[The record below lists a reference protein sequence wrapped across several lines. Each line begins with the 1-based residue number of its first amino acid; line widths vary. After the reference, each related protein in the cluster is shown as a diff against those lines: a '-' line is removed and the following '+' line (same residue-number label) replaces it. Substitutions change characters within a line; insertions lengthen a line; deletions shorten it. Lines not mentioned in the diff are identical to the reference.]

1 MSGHDQHTHD
11 NSEHLSHPSG
21 YDKHE
26 VSVLGIAL
34 VALGS
39 IVFLVVSGA
48 LLDTY
53 YVLER
58 EKIAY
63 EQTLKPRDER
73 LITLRSQEDKR
84 LSGYGYADTT
94 KVMAHIP
101 IDSAIQQ
108 VVQEYQAKQAGETAR

>member
-1 MSGHDQHTHD
+1 MSGSDQHSHGD
-11 NSEHLSHPSG
+11 AGHPSHPSG

-39 IVFLVVSGA
+39 IIFLVVSGA

-53 YVLER
+53 YVMER

-73 LITLRSQEDKR
+73 LITLRSQEEKR
-84 LSGYGYADTT
+84 MHGYGYADTT

-101 IDSAIQQ
+101 VDSAIQE
-108 VVQEYQAKQAGETAR
+108 VLKEYQAKQAGETTR

>member
-1 MSGHDQHTHD
+1 MSGHDQHSHGD
-11 NSEHLSHPSG
+11 SGHPSHPSG

-53 YVLER
+53 YVMER

-73 LITLRSQEDKR
+73 LLSLRAQENSR
-84 LSGYGYADTT
+84 MHGYGYADTT

-108 VVQEYQAKQAGETAR
+108 VVQEYQAKQSGENAR